1 MLVRIL
7 PLYLTSAFTLI
18 ATDRPGA
25 SVLVVAVSV
34 STVFTHD
41 IHTPRLLLDQASAE
55 GGTLVV
61 ASDLTIAS
69 RAVEAGMIV
78 TEADTTALGEAQ
90 TDTTTT
96 AAEATTAMTTTVVIA
111 TTV

>member
-1 MLVRIL
+1 M
-7 PLYLTSAFTLI
+7 
-18 ATDRPGA
+18 
-25 SVLVVAVSV
+25 
-34 STVFTHD
+34 
-41 IHTPRLLLDQASAE
+41 
-55 GGTLVV
+55 V